1 MPKWFYKSD
10 VDAMGRRTRTAIE
23 FKDAPVMEK
32 NLFYVAVTRAKRNLE
47 LGLSQRLFSVEK
59 SANTVIPKAA

>member
-1 MPKWFYKSD
+1 
-10 VDAMGRRTRTAIE
+10 MGRKTRTAIE

-47 LGLSQRLFSVEK
+47 LGLSQRLFSDEK
-59 SANTVIPKAA
+59 SANTVIPEAA